1 MTTEDN
7 SNPNPE
13 MPDEADLKD
22 SMPSELD
29 VLKQRAD
36 KMGLTYHPS
45 IKALKLRAKIEA
57 KLNGTVEPVKE
68 EPAPVAAKTIAE
80 AGVDPR
86 VGQDYPELTATERK
100 QAMRRD
106 AARLVRVVVNNNNPN
121 KRDWEGEVYTV
132 SNSVVGTHRKFVPFN
147 NDAGWHVPNI
157 IYKMMLEKEC
167 QIFVNGVDN
176 QGRKTKVAKII
187 KELAVTL
194 LDPLT
199 DEEIDELAVVQ
210 ARTRSVA

>member
-1 MTTEDN
+1 MTEETPN
-7 SNPNPE
+7 NPNPD
-13 MPDEADLKD
+13 MPDEADLTD

-36 KMGLTYHPS
+36 KMGLAYHPS

-57 KLNGTVEPVKE
+57 QLTGAVEPKVTTKE
-68 EPAPVAAKTIAE
+68 VSTPPIPDPVTS
-80 AGVDPR
+80 DSR
-86 VGQDYPELTATERK
+86 VGKDYPELTATEKK

-121 KRDWEGEVYTV
+121 KRAWEGEVYTV
-132 SNSVVGTHRKFVPFN
+132 SNSVVGTYKKYVPFN
-147 NDAGWHVPNI
+147 NDEGWHVPNI

-167 QIFVNGVDN
+167 QIFVNGKDN
-176 QGRKTKVAKII
+176 KGRTIKIPKLI

-199 DEEIDELAVVQ
+199 DEEIEELSVVQ